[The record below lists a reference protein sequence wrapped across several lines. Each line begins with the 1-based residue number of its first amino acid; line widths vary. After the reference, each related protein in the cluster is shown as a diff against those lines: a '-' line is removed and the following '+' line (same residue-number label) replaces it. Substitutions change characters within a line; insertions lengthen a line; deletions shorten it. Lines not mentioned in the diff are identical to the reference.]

1 VEVLATI
8 SQKVAHA
15 IVSAARGTAVGT
27 GEVGVHVKD
36 VERVQEAELWSFQ
49 HNNIVEEVRAQ
60 VQEGKLAI
68 VLQGG
73 AAPSTVSCHHGEDGA
88 HAVHCAKDQE
98 VVSKPGE
105 SRLEPHVM
113 VNRVQ
118 ASSSVTFALVL
129 AVLVTVS

>member
-1 VEVLATI
+1 MEVLATI

-49 HNNIVEEVRAQ
+49 HNHIVEEVRAQ

-73 AAPSTVSCHHGEDGA
+73 KNNFSIS
-88 HAVHCAKDQE
+88 
-98 VVSKPGE
+98 
-105 SRLEPHVM
+105 
-113 VNRVQ
+113 
-118 ASSSVTFALVL
+118 
-129 AVLVTVS
+129 